1 MRIFFVS
8 ILILKLLFFKGWC
21 FIISNIENEENVY
34 FVKYDNAYLE
44 QYDELFMIMYL
55 YLQRYRSIEGYVNLT
70 IKDFILYYNFAP
82 NRNKGRINE
91 KVYCILKLMIDR
103 EFIRYVGCFSNGG
116 LASLSDVDCN
126 MMFTVQL
133 INIDEKWNPQSR
145 FTKILYSEIETLREN
160 NVKPIDKILCLYIN
174 IKKRISADVESSNA
188 NLFAFP
194 SEETLA
200 RECGCGVSTIKNYTH
215 ILCEIGMLYVKNYGS
230 YMRMKKGREVV
241 VNSNN
246 VYALE
251 EKYLDNN
258 AKEGLREYLK
268 LSCGYIDG
276 FYPFCDNLPDKR
288 KVKNIDDDSSLD
300 DEWGEKDN
308 IDNNYSI
315 EEIIDMPTMS
325 DVGA

>member
-1 MRIFFVS
+1 MLVCYDLF
-8 ILILKLLFFKGWC
+8 LKLLFFKGWC

-91 KVYCILKLMIDR
+91 KVYSTLQLMIDR

-133 INIDEKWNPQSR
+133 VNIDEKWNPQSR
-145 FTKILYSEIETLREN
+145 FTKILYSEIDTLREN
-160 NVKPIDKILCLYIN
+160 NVKPIDKIFCLYIN
-174 IKKRISADVESSNA
+174 IKKRISADVESGNA
-188 NLFAFP
+188 KLFAFP

-200 RECGCGVSTIKNYTH
+200 RECGCGVSTIKNYTR
-215 ILCEIGMLYVKNYGS
+215 ILCGIGMLYVKNYGS

-276 FYPFCDNLPDKR
+276 FYPFCDNLPDKG
-288 KVKNIDDDSSLD
+288 KVKNIDDESSLD

-315 EEIIDMPTMS
+315 EEIIDMSAMN
-325 DVGA
+325 DVSA

>member
-1 MRIFFVS
+1 
-8 ILILKLLFFKGWC
+8 
-21 FIISNIENEENVY
+21 
-34 FVKYDNAYLE
+34 
-44 QYDELFMIMYL
+44 MYL

-91 KVYCILKLMIDR
+91 KVYSTLQLMIDR

-145 FTKILYSEIETLREN
+145 FTKILYSEIDTLREN

-174 IKKRISADVESSNA
+174 IKKRISVDVEA
-188 NLFAFP
+188 GTATPFAYP

-200 RECGCGVSTIKNYTH
+200 KECGCGVSTIKNYTH
-215 ILCEIGMLYVKNYGS
+215 ILCGIGMLYVKNYGS

-251 EKYLDNN
+251 EKYLDNS

-276 FYPFCDNLPDKR
+276 FYPFCDNLPDKG
-288 KVKNIDDDSSLD
+288 KVKSIDDDSSLD

-315 EEIIDMPTMS
+315 EEIIDMPAMN

>member
-1 MRIFFVS
+1 MIYLFF
-8 ILILKLLFFKGWC
+8 KLLFFKGWC

-91 KVYCILKLMIDR
+91 KVYSTLQLMIDR

-145 FTKILYSEIETLREN
+145 FTKILYSEIDTLREN

-174 IKKRISADVESSNA
+174 IKKRISADVESGNA

-215 ILCEIGMLYVKNYGS
+215 ILCGIGMLYVKNYGS

-315 EEIIDMPTMS
+315 EEIIDMPAMS

>member
-1 MRIFFVS
+1 MMD
-8 ILILKLLFFKGWC
+8 K
-21 FIISNIENEENVY
+21 
-34 FVKYDNAYLE
+34 
-44 QYDELFMIMYL
+44 
-55 YLQRYRSIEGYVNLT
+55 
-70 IKDFILYYNFAP
+70 
-82 NRNKGRINE
+82 
-91 KVYCILKLMIDR
+91 
-103 EFIRYVGCFSNGG
+103 EFIRYVGCFTNGG

-133 INIDEKWNPQSR
+133 VNIDEKWNPQGR
-145 FTKILYSEIETLREN
+145 FTKILYSEIDSLREN

-174 IKKRISADVESSNA
+174 IKKRISADVESGNA

-200 RECGCGVSTIKNYTH
+200 RECGCGVSTIKKYTH
-215 ILCEIGMLYVKNYGS
+215 ILCGIGMLYVKNYGS

-251 EKYLDNN
+251 EKCLDDN

-276 FYPFCDNLPDKR
+276 FYPFCDNLPDKG
-288 KVKNIDDDSSLD
+288 KVKNIADDSSLD
-300 DEWGEKDN
+300 DEWGEPDLLEKDF
-308 IDNNYSI
+308 SI
-315 EEIIDMPTMS
+315 EEINDMPTLS
-325 DVGA
+325 DFVEENTG

>member
-1 MRIFFVS
+1 MIYLF
-8 ILILKLLFFKGWC
+8 LKLLFFKGWC

-44 QYDELFMIMYL
+44 QYDALFMIMYL

-91 KVYCILKLMIDR
+91 KVYSTLQLMIDR

-133 INIDEKWNPQSR
+133 VNIDEKWNPQSR
-145 FTKILYSEIETLREN
+145 FTKILYSEIDTLREN
-160 NVKPIDKILCLYIN
+160 NVKPIDKILCLYID
-174 IKKRISADVESSNA
+174 IKKRISADVEAGNA

-215 ILCEIGMLYVKNYGS
+215 ILCGIGMLYVKNYGS

-276 FYPFCDNLPDKR
+276 FYPFCDNLPDKG
-288 KVKNIDDDSSLD
+288 KVKNIDDESSLD
-300 DEWGEKDN
+300 GGEKDN

-315 EEIIDMPTMS
+315 EEIIDMPAMS

>member
-1 MRIFFVS
+1 
-8 ILILKLLFFKGWC
+8 
-21 FIISNIENEENVY
+21 
-34 FVKYDNAYLE
+34 
-44 QYDELFMIMYL
+44 
-55 YLQRYRSIEGYVNLT
+55 
-70 IKDFILYYNFAP
+70 
-82 NRNKGRINE
+82 
-91 KVYCILKLMIDR
+91 MIDR

-133 INIDEKWNPQSR
+133 VNIDEKWNPQSR
-145 FTKILYSEIETLREN
+145 FTKILYSEIDILREN

-174 IKKRISADVESSNA
+174 IKKRISADVESGNA

-200 RECGCGVSTIKNYTH
+200 RECGCGVSNIKNYTR
-215 ILCEIGMLYVKNYGS
+215 ILCGIGMLYVKNYVS

-276 FYPFCDNLPDKR
+276 FYPFCDNLPDKG
-288 KVKNIDDDSSLD
+288 KVKNIDDESSLD

-315 EEIIDMPTMS
+315 EEIIDMPAMS
-325 DVGA
+325 DVSA